1 MGVEPAVKLEGLTV
15 RYGKLTA
22 VEDLS
27 LEVPK
32 GGVFALLGRNGSG
45 KSSTVRCLL
54 GQQRPTAGRSRI
66 LGFDSWKKRRQAME
80 RVGVVPENPDVPPDT
95 TADRVEKFIAR
106 VTPFWRSANYFD
118 RLESLGVPRKQ
129 RFDRLSKG
137 QQRQLALA
145 LALAGSPRLLVL
157 DDPTLGLDPVA
168 RRTLYEELVGEL
180 ADCGTTVFL
189 TTHDLAG
196 VEGIADRVGVL
207 HGGSLLVDEKLDV
220 LKARYCRL
228 TWAPNDDIS
237 PEGIQAGL
245 QHLGVIG
252 KGATPGA
259 HEAVVE
265 KFSEFGFDR
274 FRQEASVEVMRVDS
288 LSLEEIF
295 IALCG
300 AEPGGRS

>member
-1 MGVEPAVKLEGLTV
+1 MGVEPVVKLDGLTV

-22 VEDLS
+22 FEDLS
-27 LEVPK
+27 LDVPK
-32 GGVFALLGRNGSG
+32 GKVFALLGRNGSG

-54 GQQRPTAGRSRI
+54 GQQRPTAGRTRI
-66 LGFDSWKKRRQAME
+66 LGFDSWKGRRRAME

-95 TADRVEKFIAR
+95 TADRVERFMSR
-106 VTPFWRSANYFD
+106 VTPFWRSTDYFS
-118 RLESLGVPRKQ
+118 RLDSLGVPRKQ
-129 RFDRLSKG
+129 RFARLSKG

-157 DDPTLGLDPVA
+157 DDPTLGLDAVA
-168 RRTLYEELVGEL
+168 RRRLYEELIAEL
-180 ADCGTTVFL
+180 ADRGTTVFL

-196 VEGIADRVGVL
+196 IEGIADLVGVL
-207 HGGSLLVDEKLDV
+207 HGGSLLVNEKLDV

-228 TWAPNDDIS
+228 VWTPTDTIS
-237 PEGIQAGL
+237 RERIDRGL
-245 QHLGVIG
+245 QHLGPVG
-252 KGATPGA
+252 KSVKAGAN
-259 HEAVVE
+259 EAVVE
-265 KFSEFGFDR
+265 KFSEYGFDR
-274 FRQEASVEVMRVDS
+274 FRQEAPVDVMRVDS

>member
-1 MGVEPAVKLEGLTV
+1 MGVEPVVKLDGLTV

-22 VEDLS
+22 VDDLS

-66 LGFDSWKKRRQAME
+66 LGFDSWKKRRRAME
-80 RVGVVPENPDVPPDT
+80 RVGVVPENPDVPPDS
-95 TADRVEKFIAR
+95 TADQVERFMAR
-106 VTPFWRSANYFD
+106 VTPFWRSANFFD
-118 RLESLGVPRKQ
+118 RLENLSVPRKQ
-129 RFDRLSKG
+129 RFTRMSKG

-157 DDPTLGLDPVA
+157 DDPTLGLDAVA
-168 RRTLYEELVGEL
+168 RRKLYEELVGEL
-180 ADCGTTVFL
+180 ADRGTTVFL

-196 VEGIADRVGVL
+196 VEGIADRIGVL
-207 HGGSLLVDEKLDV
+207 HGGSLLVEEPLDV

-228 TWAPNDDIS
+228 TWAPTDDIP
-237 PEGIQAGL
+237 PERIQAGL

-252 KGATPGA
+252 TGGTKGAN
-259 HEAVVE
+259 EAVVE

-300 AEPGGRS
+300 VERGGRS

>member
-1 MGVEPAVKLEGLTV
+1 MGAEPVVKLDGLTV

-22 VEDLS
+22 VDNLS

-45 KSSTVRCLL
+45 KSSTVRCLI
-54 GQQRPTAGRSRI
+54 GQQRPTSGRTRI
-66 LGFDSWKKRRQAME
+66 LGFDSWKGRPRAME

-95 TADRVEKFIAR
+95 TADRIEKFMAR
-106 VTPFWRSANYFD
+106 VTPFWRSADYFG
-118 RLESLGVPRKQ
+118 RLENMGVPRKQ
-129 RFDRLSKG
+129 RFARLSKG

-157 DDPTLGLDPVA
+157 DDPTLGLDAVA
-168 RRTLYEELVGEL
+168 RRKLYEELIGEL
-180 ADCGTTVFL
+180 ADRGTTVFL

-207 HGGSLLVDEKLDV
+207 HGGSLLVNEPLEV

-228 TWAPNDDIS
+228 TWAATDKVQRERIT
-237 PEGIQAGL
+237 AGL
-245 QHLGVIG
+245 QHLGLVG
-252 KGATPGA
+252 DAVAAGAT
-259 HEAVVE
+259 EAVVE

-274 FRQEASVEVMRVDS
+274 FRQEAPVEVMRIDS

>member
-1 MGVEPAVKLEGLTV
+1 MGVEPVVTLDGLTV

-22 VEDLS
+22 VDDLS

-54 GQQRPTAGRSRI
+54 GQQRPTAGRSTI
-66 LGFDSWKKRRQAME
+66 LGFDSWKKRRRAME

-95 TADRVEKFIAR
+95 TANRVEKFMAR

-118 RLESLGVPRKQ
+118 RLDSLEVPRNVH
-129 RFDRLSKG
+129 FGRLSKG

-157 DDPTLGLDPVA
+157 DDPTLGLDAVA
-168 RRTLYEELVGEL
+168 RRKLYEELVGEL
-180 ADCGTTVFL
+180 ADRGTTVFL

-196 VEGIADRVGVL
+196 VEAIADRVGVIR
-207 HGGSLLVDEKLDV
+207 GGSLLVDEKLDV
-220 LKARYCRL
+220 LKARFCRVI
-228 TWAPNDDIS
+228 WAATDTVPRERID
-237 PEGIQAGL
+237 AGL
-245 QHLGVIG
+245 QHLGVVG
-252 KGATPGA
+252 GNVAAGAN
-259 HEAVVE
+259 EAVVQ

-274 FRQEASVEVMRVDS
+274 FRQEARVEVMRVDS

-295 IALCG
+295 IVLCG
-300 AEPGGRS
+300 TEPGGQS

>member
-1 MGVEPAVKLEGLTV
+1 MEVEAAVKLDGLTV

-22 VEDLS
+22 VDNLT

-54 GQQRPTAGRSRI
+54 GQQRPTAGRSTI
-66 LGFDSWKKRRQAME
+66 LGFDSWKKRRRAME
-80 RVGVVPENPDVPPDT
+80 RVGVVPENPDVPPAT
-95 TADRVEKFIAR
+95 TANRVEKFMAR

-118 RLESLGVPRKQ
+118 SLDSLEVPRKV
-129 RFDRLSKG
+129 RFGRLSKG

-145 LALAGSPRLLVL
+145 LALASSPRLLVL
-157 DDPTLGLDPVA
+157 DDPTLGLDAVA
-168 RRTLYEELVGEL
+168 RRKLNEEIVGEL
-180 ADCGTTVFL
+180 ADRGTTVFL

-196 VEGIADRVGVL
+196 VEAIADHVGVL
-207 HGGSLLVDEKLDV
+207 HGGSLLVDEPLEA

-228 TWAPNDDIS
+228 VWAPAEDLPQERI
-237 PEGIQAGL
+237 EAGL
-245 QHLGVIG
+245 QHLGVVG
-252 KGATPGA
+252 TDAGAGAT
-259 HEAVVE
+259 EAVVE
-265 KFSEFGFDR
+265 NFSELGFDR
-274 FRQEASVEVMRVDS
+274 FRQEAPVEVMRVDP

-300 AEPGGRS
+300 AEPEGRK

>member
-1 MGVEPAVKLEGLTV
+1 MGTEPVVKLNELTV

-22 VEDLS
+22 IDDVS

-54 GQQRPTAGRSRI
+54 GQQQPTAGRSQI

-95 TADRVEKFIAR
+95 TADRVEKFMAR
-106 VTPFWRSANYFD
+106 VTPFWRSAAFFD
-118 RLESLGVPRKQ
+118 RLESLGVPREQ
-129 RFDRLSKG
+129 RFARLSKG

-157 DDPTLGLDPVA
+157 DDPTLGLDAVA
-168 RRTLYEELVGEL
+168 RRNLYEELVGEL
-180 ADCGTTVFL
+180 ADRGTTVFL

-196 VEGIADRVGVL
+196 VEGIADQIGVL

-220 LKARYCRL
+220 LKARFCRQVW
-228 TWAPNDDIS
+228 TANDSVPRERI
-237 PEGIQAGL
+237 EAGL
-245 QHLGVIG
+245 RHLGPV
-252 KGATPGA
+252 GAGVA
-259 HEAVVE
+259 QGENEAVVE
-265 KFSEFGFDR
+265 NFSEFGFDR
-274 FRQEASVEVMRVDS
+274 FRQEAPVEVMRVDS

-295 IALCG
+295 VDLCG

>member
-1 MGVEPAVKLEGLTV
+1 MGAEPVVKLDGLTV
-15 RYGKLTA
+15 RYGKLIA
-22 VEDLS
+22 VDDLS

-66 LGFDSWKKRRQAME
+66 LGFDSWKKRRRAME

-129 RFDRLSKG
+129 RFARLSKG

-145 LALAGSPRLLVL
+145 IALAGSPRLLVL
-157 DDPTLGLDPVA
+157 DDPTLGLDAVA
-168 RRTLYEELVGEL
+168 RQKLYEELVGEL
-180 ADCGTTVFL
+180 ADRGTTVFL

-207 HGGSLLVDEKLDV
+207 QGGSLMVDEKLDV

-228 TWAPNDDIS
+228 VWTANDEI
-237 PEGIQAGL
+237 PWERIEAGL
-245 QHLGVIG
+245 QHLGVVG
-252 KGATPGA
+252 TGPATGAN
-259 HEAVVE
+259 EAVVE

-274 FRQEASVEVMRVDS
+274 FRQEAPVEGMRVDS